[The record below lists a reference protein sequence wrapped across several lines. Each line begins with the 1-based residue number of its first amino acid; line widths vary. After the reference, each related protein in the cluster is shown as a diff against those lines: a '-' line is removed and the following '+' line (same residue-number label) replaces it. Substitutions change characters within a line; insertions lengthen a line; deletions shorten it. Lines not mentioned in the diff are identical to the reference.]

1 MIVTNKYGDL
11 ELVYKVNVNDEK
23 IPNPSNNSPNIIP
36 LPYDLYE
43 WWNSLSENP
52 LDSVFIYKY
61 LLPKPGID
69 YELFEK
75 VIISPAGIDEVP
87 INVEDPISL
96 NIESY
101 TDENGCTFYYF
112 ILTEDILIDDC
123 DTIQFTVNVNEYD
136 FIVRNPGLVIL
147 KGLTVKSE

>member
-11 ELVYKVNVNDEK
+11 ELVYKVKVDDK
-23 IPNPSNNSPNIIP
+23 IPNPSNSPKIP

-75 VIISPAGIDEVP
+75 IIISPAGIDEVP

-96 NIESY
+96 NIESL

-112 ILTEDILIDDC
+112 TLPNEIIINDC
-123 DTIQFTVNVNEYD
+123 DTIQFTVNVNECD
-136 FIVRNPGLVIL
+136 FIIRHSGLVII
-147 KGLTVKSE
+147 KGLTIKSN